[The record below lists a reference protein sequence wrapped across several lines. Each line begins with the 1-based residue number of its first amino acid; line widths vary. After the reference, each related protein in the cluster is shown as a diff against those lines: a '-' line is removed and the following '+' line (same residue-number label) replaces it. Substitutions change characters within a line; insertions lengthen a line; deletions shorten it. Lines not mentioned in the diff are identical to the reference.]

1 MDDTTD
7 VDESIGQIGSSTPT
21 NSSFLSPIKK
31 FDNLNLN
38 NLSDIYEDDKNDTNE
53 IDNSDFL
60 KGLNAEVD
68 EGEDENDY
76 SSDWAGDQTIEHSTD
91 EEDLVEIKP
100 VFLNKRKRD
109 TSDVEM
115 ITPTSNNQ
123 SASSNYDDSKMSI
136 CSNITST
143 SLSNFK
149 LSFSNSDSTPC
160 PPMKKRFKYETPNK
174 KKLLNLSNSIK
185 TNVKELPNFK
195 QSEIEEDYHS
205 GSSSPIEAI
214 KNQQSTPI
222 SQSTPS
228 NSRAPSPIESKGTIN
243 GYTMINR
250 EIPNGVDVEYDNE
263 NINQPEEES
272 FDIGNERI
280 NDPYLNEPEILH
292 DNLEIR
298 NNYMTNKYKLPL
310 LIDLPSTK
318 KEILEVLNSENIY
331 NFFKFIKLPKESLKD
346 LLKRERIRWHPDKWV
361 NESLD
366 IQFISN
372 ISSSI
377 NVIIESY
384 DL

>member
-38 NLSDIYEDDKNDTNE
+38 NLSDIYEDDNHDNE
-53 IDNSDFL
+53 IDNSEFL
-60 KGLNAEVD
+60 KGLKAEDD
-68 EGEDENDY
+68 EDDNDY

-91 EEDLVEIKP
+91 EEDLIQEKP

-109 TSDVEM
+109 TSDIEM
-115 ITPTSNNQ
+115 ITPTSNNH
-123 SASSNYDDSKMSI
+123 STSSNYDDSKMSI
-136 CSNITST
+136 CSNVTST

-185 TNVKELPNFK
+185 TNVKELPSFK
-195 QSEIEEDYHS
+195 HNEVEEDYHS
-205 GSSSPIEAI
+205 GSSSPIETI
-214 KNQQSTPI
+214 KNQQTTPI

-243 GYTMINR
+243 GYTLINR
-250 EIPNGVDVEYDNE
+250 EVRPNDLDVDDDSQ
-263 NINQPEEES
+263 QPEEES

-298 NNYMTNKYKLPL
+298 SNYMTNKYKLPL

-318 KEILEVLNSENIY
+318 NEILEQLNTKNIY
-331 NFFKFIKLPKESLKD
+331 EFFNFIKLPKESLKD
-346 LLKRERIRWHPDKWV
+346 LLKRERVRWHPDKWV
-361 NESLD
+361 NESMDL
-366 IQFISN
+366 QFVSN
-372 ISSSI
+372 VSSSI